1 MRIYLDTCCYNR
13 RYDDKSIGDIFTE
26 YQDIIVIQKEIVSG
40 NIELA
45 TSFMLHYE
53 NYQKKDIRKRNN
65 IDFFI
70 KNYRKIYIGI
80 ENIEKLT
87 EEVKIIVKSG
97 IKDKDAYHLASAIVA
112 NCDYFVTVDKRL
124 LKFSN
129 EQIKIIN
136 LIDFMEVYRNG
147 KA

>member
-1 MRIYLDTCCYNR
+1 MRVYFDICCYNR
-13 RYDDKSIGDIFTE
+13 RFDDKSIGEISLE
-26 YQDIIVIQKEIVSG
+26 YRDMIEIQKEIVRG
-40 NIELA
+40 NIELV

-97 IKDKDAYHLASAIVA
+97 IKEKDAYHVASAIFA
-112 NCDYFVTVDKRL
+112 DCDYFVTVDKRL

-129 EQIKIIN
+129 DKIKIMNI
-136 LIDFMEVYRNG
+136 IDFMEVYKNG

>member
-1 MRIYLDTCCYNR
+1 MHN
-13 RYDDKSIGDIFTE
+13 
-26 YQDIIVIQKEIVSG
+26 
-40 NIELA
+40 
-45 TSFMLHYE
+45 E
-53 NYQKKDIRKRNN
+53 NYQKQDIRKRNN

-97 IKDKDAYHLASAIVA
+97 IKEKDAYHVASAIFA
-112 NCDYFVTVDKRL
+112 DCDYFVTVDKRL

-129 EQIKIIN
+129 DKIKIMNI
-136 LIDFMEVYRNG
+136 IDFMEVYKNG